1 LVNWYF
7 VLIWF
12 QKQSRRNNLH
22 LKCTSGHFFGET
34 PMSDI
39 RSVSLRHRLLVST
52 SVAMLATSTAWAQV
66 APKPAEEDTGL
77 DTIIVTAQRQ
87 SQSVQD
93 VPIAVSAFGAEQL
106 QKSGIE
112 GAADIQ
118 FALPNVTFTKS
129 NFTSQSFQ
137 IRGVGSNAVGASTEG
152 STGIHIN
159 DIPVG
164 SARIFETEFFDV
176 ERVEV
181 LRGPQGTQ
189 FGRNATG
196 GVLNVIT
203 RKPTDEFE
211 GQVELEYGNFQ
222 SIKVKGALNVPLG
235 ETAGI
240 RLAGTYL
247 NRDGFTKNLFTNS
260 NIDGRNQYALRGTL
274 EWNPGDNTQIDF
286 TVQHFEEKSDRSRTG
301 KQLCNRDVTGIYG
314 CLPDRLEYETSN
326 GNAFLSSILPSRQFL
341 SVALANNLRGT
352 PLAGAVPQIVAGL
365 ALTDL
370 TRADSFAGVVNPA
383 DLRTV
388 SVDYAPTYK
397 SNETLVQLAFKH
409 DFEKASFKV
418 NAGWAKTGVDS
429 TTDYTI
435 SVQNPLSLP
444 VFIGN
449 PALAAPFG
457 LTPAVTQLRNALFQ
471 GNNIG
476 VSNVQANSR
485 ETYSGFIGGNILGY
499 APNGID
505 YDRSVG
511 ATKELSVE
519 GILTSKFDG
528 PLNVLVGAIYSKTI
542 STQVDYYVASS
553 GLDYAAAVLA
563 FPSGSALAAPFF
575 NNETSRYTLKG
586 IAGFGEVYYQATEDL
601 KFTIGL
607 RYLKDEKFVR
617 DRSVLLN
624 TPVPY
629 GTTNALPALRNI
641 DANVGIAGI
650 QEFREQSA
658 SFKRLTGRAVIDW
671 KPELAF
677 TDDTLIYASYSR
689 GFKSGGINPPFDA
702 AIFPN
707 ARTAFGPETINAFE
721 VGTKNRFND
730 GTVQINLTGFYYSYK
745 DLQISSIIQRT
756 TFNDNVNAT
765 IYGVELETLWK
776 PINNLVVG
784 ATASYLKTKIGNRQI
799 LDPSNV
805 TAGRSDV
812 LVIKDLQSAAQCVV
826 EPGAAGTNVEA
837 RLVQISTFYSTLLP
851 AVNGALA
858 NPLLPA
864 ATRAQLTPLA
874 GGLAQVGP
882 AAGAAGSTAF
892 TVPGAGTR
900 GNYGLCAALRGLA
913 ATYGGAA
920 ATAQAFGLG
929 AIVPGASLG
938 VNVTDGVLTDITG
951 NELQNSPNFKFSA
964 SLDYTYPLKNDLALN
979 FRVDY
984 AYTGKQFGSIFNR
997 GSNAQ
1002 TPGGACTVGGNTVV
1016 CGDKLPAFSLVNA
1029 QFRLSGP
1036 DDKWALR
1043 AFVQNVFNK
1052 QAITGLYTTDQNS
1065 GLFRN
1070 AFLADPRR
1078 FGLAAEL
1085 KF

>member
-1 LVNWYF
+1 MQVKAKCN
-7 VLIWF
+7 
-12 QKQSRRNNLH
+12 KLH
-22 LKCTSGHFFGET
+22 APSFFGEKS
-34 PMSDI
+34 MSVI
-39 RSVSLRHRLLVST
+39 RSVSLRHRLMVST
-52 SVAMLATSTAWAQV
+52 SVAMLGAGTAWAQV
-66 APKPAEEDTGL
+66 APKPTETDSGL
-77 DTIIVTAQRQ
+77 DTIVVTAQRQ

-137 IRGVGSNAVGASTEG
+137 IRGVGSNAVGATSEG

-159 DIPVG
+159 DVPVG

-196 GVLNVIT
+196 GILNVIT

-211 GQVELEYGNFQ
+211 GQIELEYGNFQ
-222 SIKVKGALNVPLG
+222 SIKVKGAINVPLG

-240 RLAGTYL
+240 RIAGTYL

-260 NIDGRNQYALRGTL
+260 NIDGRNQYAIRGTL

-286 TVQHFEEKSDRSRTG
+286 TVQHFDENSDRSRSG

-314 CLPDRLEYETSN
+314 CLPDKLEYETTN
-326 GNAFLSSILPSRQFL
+326 GNSLLTNILSSRQFL

-352 PLAGAVPQIVAGL
+352 PLAGFVPQIATGL

-370 TRADSFAGVVNPA
+370 TGPDSFAGVVNPVN
-383 DLRTV
+383 LRTV
-388 SVDYAPTYK
+388 SVDYKPTYK
-397 SNETLVQLAFKH
+397 SNETLVQLALKH
-409 DFEKASFKV
+409 DFDKASFKV
-418 NAGWAKTGVDS
+418 NAGWAQTGVDS

-435 SVQNPLSLP
+435 SVQNPYTVP
-444 VFIGN
+444 AFIAN

-457 LTPAVTQLRNALFQ
+457 LTPAVTQIRNALFQ

-485 ETYSGFIGGNILGY
+485 DNYTGFIGGSILGY

-505 YDRSVG
+505 YDRSAG
-511 ATKELSVE
+511 ANKEWSVE
-519 GILTSKFDG
+519 AILTSKFDG
-528 PLNVLVGAIYSKTI
+528 PLNVLIGAIYNKSI
-542 STQVDYYVASS
+542 STQVDYYVATS
-553 GLDYAAAVLA
+553 GLDYASAVLA

-575 NNETSRYTLKG
+575 NSETARYTLKG
-586 IAGFGEVYYQATEDL
+586 IAGFGEVYYQPTDEL
-601 KFTIGL
+601 KLTVGL
-607 RYLKDEKFVR
+607 RYLKDDKFVR
-617 DRSVLLN
+617 DRQVLLN

-629 GTTNALPALRNI
+629 GTTNALAALRNNV
-641 DANVGIAGI
+641 DANVGVAGV
-650 QEFREQSA
+650 QEFREESA
-658 SFKRLTGRAVIDW
+658 SFTRLTGRAVIDW
-671 KPELAF
+671 KPELSF

-702 AIFPN
+702 ALFPN
-707 ARTAFGPETINAFE
+707 AQKTFGPETINAFE

-730 GTVQINLTGFYYSYK
+730 GKIQLNLTGFYYDYK
-745 DLQISSIIQRT
+745 DLQISSIVQRT
-756 TFNDNVNAT
+756 SFNDNVNAT

-776 PINNLVVG
+776 PVNNLILG
-784 ATASYLKTKIGNRQI
+784 ATASYLKTKVGNKQV

-812 LVIKDLQSAAQCVV
+812 LVIKDLQGAAQCVV

-837 RLVQISTFYSTLLP
+837 RLVQVATFYNTLLP

-900 GNYGLCAALRGLA
+900 GNFGLCAALRGLA
-913 ATYGGAA
+913 STYGGAA

-938 VNVTDGVLTDITG
+938 VSVTDGVLTDITG

-964 SLDYTYPLKNDLALN
+964 SLDYTYPFENDMSLN
-979 FRVDY
+979 VRLDY
-984 AYTGKQFGSIFNR
+984 AYTAKQWGSYYNR
-997 GSNAQ
+997 GSDTQ
-1002 TPGGACTVGGNTVV
+1002 TPGGPCTVGGNTVV
-1016 CGDKLPAFSLVNA
+1016 CGDRLPAYSLVNA
-1029 QFRLSGP
+1029 QLKLTGP
-1036 DDKWALR
+1036 EDKWALR

-1070 AFLADPRR
+1070 AFLAEPRR